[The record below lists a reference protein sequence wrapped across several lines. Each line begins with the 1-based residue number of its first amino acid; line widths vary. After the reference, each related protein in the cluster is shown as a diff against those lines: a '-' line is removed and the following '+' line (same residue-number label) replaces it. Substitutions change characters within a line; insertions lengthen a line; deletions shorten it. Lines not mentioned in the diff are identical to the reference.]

1 MKWYRGIEV
10 AEILG
15 ISHTTF
21 KNYQLDYFKRIKGV
35 KKENGLYLYND
46 NAIKEIKKE
55 IGHKKIQKKTQ
66 NKIQT
71 NCIFCKTKLN
81 KLEKNI
87 GYCIQCD
94 KYFKNFREVFFTR
107 SGQMVYVENL

>member
-1 MKWYRGIEV
+1 MKWYRGTEV

-71 NCIFCKTKLN
+71 NCIICKTKLN

-94 KYFKNFREVFFTR
+94 KYFKNFREVFF
-107 SGQMVYVENL
+107 SEHGSMYYVEE